1 MDNENEQRLDKIIAE
16 YSDRLIK
23 YCYSIV
29 GNYHD
34 AEDATQETFVKLY
47 YKMDHIHNEEAV
59 VSYMYR
65 IAYTIGID
73 ILRSRK
79 RANDIK
85 NRYESYIRDMP
96 ETYEINTECGC
107 ISDNLYQAIMTL
119 KPIDR
124 ALVHAVAVE
133 QLRYSEVAE
142 IIGKK
147 EATLRKRYERA
158 LKKIKLY
165 LEEREE
171 DIL

>member
-1 MDNENEQRLDKIIAE
+1 MDNEEVLDKIIAA

-34 AEDATQETFVKLY
+34 AEDAAQETLVKLY
-47 YKMDHIHNEEAV
+47 YKLDAIQNEEAV
-59 VSYMYR
+59 VAYMYR

-79 RANDIK
+79 RANEIK

-96 ETYEINTECGC
+96 ETYEIDTECGS
-107 ISDNLYQAIMTL
+107 ISDDLYQAIMML

-133 QLRYSEVAE
+133 QLRYSEVAG
-142 IIGKK
+142 ILGKK

-171 DIL
+171 DVV